1 MEANSEA
8 RVNPKHDVVAV
19 SAYLKDRLDT
29 QTLDGIVKVQAESE
43 RARYGLVLAAWLQA
57 YTSANNDDNLRNEGK
72 QKLDKMMEHIKRR
85 VQPYLNLSSDEVVS
99 EDNEQ
104 DSGDEDVLPDDFLD
118 LDVQRLMLDPPQV
131 INDINAPDGGPA
143 EILSA
148 TTLPIAVILQE
159 LSKRVAMLFE
169 QAFATVSAGIVLRDA
184 TPIVTWQPPEREE
197 DESMTVLGLAR
208 DPTRI
213 TTHLTRMENATGQS
227 TATRWVAF
235 ETMPGIVNGLPAD
248 TTGER
253 GNCRD

>member
-1 MEANSEA
+1 MEANSDA
-8 RVNPKHDVVAV
+8 RVNPKHDVVAIT
-19 SAYLKDRLDT
+19 AYLKNRLDT
-29 QTLDGIVKVQAESE
+29 QALDGIVKVEAELE
-43 RARYGLVLAAWLQA
+43 WAQYGLVLAAWLQA

-72 QKLDKMMEHIKRR
+72 QKLEKMLEHIKRQ
-85 VQPYLNLSSDEVVS
+85 VKPYLDFNSD
-99 EDNEQ
+99 DTAPGDDDQ
-104 DSGDEDVLPDDFLD
+104 DSGDEDGLPEDLPDLD
-118 LDVQRLMLDPPQV
+118 IQRLMLDPPQV
-131 INDINAPDGGPA
+131 INDINAPDIGPA

>member
-19 SAYLKDRLDT
+19 SAYLMDRLDT
-29 QTLDGIVKVQAESE
+29 QTLDAIVKVEAESE

-72 QKLDKMMEHIKRR
+72 QKLDKMLEHIKRQ
-85 VQPYLNLSSDEVVS
+85 VQPYLNLSSDDVVS
-99 EDNEQ
+99 GDNDQ
-104 DSGDEDVLPDDFLD
+104 DSGDEDGLPDDLPDLD
-118 LDVQRLMLDPPQV
+118 LQRLMLDPPQV
-131 INDINAPDGGPA
+131 INDIDTLDGGPA

-148 TTLPIAVILQE
+148 TTLPIAVVLQE